1 MVRPPRAHQYK
12 MIAGIVGLAV
22 LCGLIWPG
30 CARVLLFIFGAAIV
44 AYLLGHDRIEAQRK
58 ADHAVSIFDRI
69 FEHSRNGVA
78 VLDEQGLVQRINP
91 AYVRMTGYTETELLG
106 TRLRDLNSGR
116 QSPEFYDDI
125 WKSVREHGHWEGKI
139 WNRRKDGSLYLESVA
154 LKGLD
159 PLASGAYE
167 NYMVLASDATERHMD
182 REYLGYL
189 ALHDALTGLPN
200 RLQFSD
206 RIEQAMARA
215 RRSSSSLAVLFI
227 DLDGFKEVNDTY
239 GHAGGDAVLKVV
251 AARLKHD
258 LRDTDTVARLSGD
271 EFTVILEGLDHPES
285 NAYVGQIADMLLTS
299 LSQPIEVDGNHVS
312 VSASIGVSLSSGA
325 TSPEDMLDRA
335 DQAMYRA
342 KARGKNQ
349 VCFYAARAEAAA

>member
-1 MVRPPRAHQYK
+1 
-12 MIAGIVGLAV
+12 MIAGIVGLVV

-30 CARVLLFIFGAAIV
+30 CAHLLLLVLGGIV
-44 AYLLGHDRIEAQRK
+44 IAYQLGFDRIEARRR

-78 VLDEQGLVQRINP
+78 VLDAQGLVQRINP
-91 AYVRMTGYTETELLG
+91 AYVRMTGYTEAELLG

-116 QSPEFYDDI
+116 QAPEFYEDI
-125 WKSVREHGHWEGKI
+125 WKAVQEHGHWEGKI
-139 WNRRKDGSLYLESVA
+139 WNRRKDGAIYLESVA

-215 RRSSSSLAVLFI
+215 RRASSALAVLFI
-227 DLDGFKEVNDTY
+227 DLDGFKQVNDTY

-271 EFTVILEGLDHPES
+271 EFTVILEGLGHPETS
-285 NAYVGQIADMLLTS
+285 SYVGQIADMLLTS
-299 LSQPIEVDGNHVS
+299 LSQPIEVDGHHVS
-312 VSASIGVSLSSGA
+312 VSASIGVSLSPGVMD
-325 TSPEDMLDRA
+325 PEELLDRA

-342 KARGKNQ
+342 KAQGKNQ
-349 VCFYAARAEAAA
+349 VCFYAARNEAVA

>member
-12 MIAGIVGLAV
+12 MIAGIVGLVV
-22 LCGLIWPG
+22 LSGAIWPD
-30 CARVLLFIFGAAIV
+30 CAHVLLFVLGGAAIV
-44 AYLLGHDRIEAQRK
+44 CLLGLDRVEAQHK

-78 VLDEQGLVQRINP
+78 VLDAQGLVQRINP
-91 AYVRMTGYTETELLG
+91 AYVRMTGYTEAEMRG

-116 QSPEFYDDI
+116 QAPEFYEDI
-125 WKSVREHGHWEGKI
+125 WNAVQEHGHWEGKI
-139 WNRRKDGSLYLESVA
+139 WNRRKDGAIYLESVA

-215 RRSSSSLAVLFI
+215 RRASNALAVLFI
-227 DLDGFKEVNDTY
+227 DLDGFKQVNDTY

-271 EFTVILEGLDHPES
+271 EFTVILESLDHPETGS
-285 NAYVGQIADMLLTS
+285 YVGQIAEMLLTS
-299 LSQPIEVDGNHVS
+299 LSQPIEVDGHHVS
-312 VSASIGVSLSSGA
+312 VSASIGVSLSPGV
-325 TSPEDMLDRA
+325 TDPEELLDRA

-349 VCFYAARAEAAA
+349 VCFYAARTEAVA

>member
-1 MVRPPRAHQYK
+1 MV
-12 MIAGIVGLAV
+12 V
-22 LCGLIWPG
+22 LCGLVWASY
-30 CARVLLFIFGAAIV
+30 ARVVLLILGVAVAACLL
-44 AYLLGHDRIEAQRK
+44 AYDRIEAQRR
-58 ADHAVSIFDRI
+58 ADHSVSIFDRI

-78 VLDEQGLVQRINP
+78 VLDAQGRVQRINP
-91 AYVRMTGYTETELLG
+91 AYLRMTGYTEAELLG
-106 TRLRDLNSGR
+106 TRLRSLNSGR
-116 QSPEFYDDI
+116 QTPQFYEGI
-125 WKSVREHGHWEGKI
+125 WKAVREQGHWEGKV
-139 WNRRKDGSLYLESVA
+139 WNRRKDGSIYLESVA

-159 PLASGAYE
+159 PLASGDYE

-200 RLQFSD
+200 RLQFAD

-215 RRSSSSLAVLFI
+215 RRASSMLAVLFI
-227 DLDGFKEVNDTY
+227 DLDGFKQVNDTY
-239 GHAGGDAVLKVV
+239 GHAGGDTVLKVV

-271 EFTVILEGLDHPES
+271 EFTVVLEGLNHPES

-299 LSQPIEVDGNHVS
+299 LSQPIELDGQHVC
-312 VSASIGVSLSSGA
+312 VSASIGVSLSPGV
-325 TSPEDMLDRA
+325 TDPDELLDRA

-342 KARGKNQ
+342 KALGKNQ
-349 VCFYAARAEAAA
+349 VCFYSGRAEAAA